1 MNISFT
7 NGAVVADVVDVAD
20 DADDVVVADDVSSK
34 DGVVAILHNVYLE
47 AKERFYLS
55 LFSCFIF
62 IFLKKLLLQNSQTD
76 G

>member
-55 LFSCFIF
+55 LLSCFIF
-62 IFLKKLLLQNSQTD
+62 IFLKKLLLQNSKTD